1 MITELSFGPHY
12 PSLMNPLD
20 KTIATTDTHYYK
32 YQYFLNIVPT
42 IYSKGTNPA
51 IIMSDKYT
59 TTNALR
65 LTKKPKNTIFTNQ
78 YSATSQS
85 HAIPENPYNVPGIF
99 FKYNIEPILLLVS
112 EERGS
117 FLALLVRLV
126 NVVSGVLVTGGWLF
140 QLSGWAGEVL
150 SRRRGRRA
158 RKSEG
163 VLNGREGLEDE

>member
-12 PSLMNPLD
+12 PSLLNPLD
-20 KTIATTDTHYYK
+20 KTISTTDAHYYK
-32 YQYFLNIVPT
+32 YQYFVNIVPT
-42 IYSKGTNPA
+42 IYSKGNGAVEKYTSNPA
-51 IIMSDKYT
+51 MVV
-59 TTNALR
+59 
-65 LTKKPKNTIFTNQ
+65 KKARNTIMTNQ

-85 HAIPENPYNVPGIF
+85 HTIPENPYNVPGVF
-99 FKYNIEPILLLVS
+99 FKYNIEPLLLFIS

-140 QLSGWAGEVL
+140 QLSGWAVEVM
-150 SRRRGRRA
+150 RRRR

-163 VLNGREGLEDE
+163 VLNGRSHATEDDE

>member
-12 PSLMNPLD
+12 PSLLNPLD
-20 KTIATTDTHYYK
+20 KTISTTDEHYYK
-32 YQYFLNIVPT
+32 YQYFVNLVPT
-42 IYSKGTNPA
+42 IYSKGNGAVEKYTSNPA
-51 IIMSDKYT
+51 M
-59 TTNALR
+59 AV
-65 LTKKPKNTIFTNQ
+65 KKARNTIMTNQ

-85 HAIPENPYNVPGIF
+85 HGISEGPTNVPGVF
-99 FKYNIEPILLLVS
+99 FKYDIEPLLLFVS

-140 QLSGWAGEVL
+140 QLSGWAVEVL
-150 SRRRGRRA
+150 QRRR

-163 VLNGREGLEDE
+163 VLNGRTHSTEDDE